1 MHNVS
6 GLHAYS
12 NNIGDIIMS
21 LCNRQRVSY
30 VSTVSDL
37 MVRRMGAFCG
47 VMNLLVNQLPCHFSL
62 NERNTKL
69 FVGRGIYLL
78 TSYHAASA

>member
-12 NNIGDIIMS
+12 NKIGDIIMS

-30 VSTVSDL
+30 VSTVSDW

-47 VMNLLVNQLPCHFSL
+47 ERNLLLNQLPCRFSL
-62 NERNTKL
+62 NERKTKL
-69 FVGRGIYLL
+69 IHQSITVF
-78 TSYHAASA
+78 TTC